1 MAHEDHFVLSAARMF
16 YGGDAC
22 EMHGFADGD
31 LDRVPARKAS
41 AITKARIARALHQQN
56 PALSLTEYEARM
68 TITRREANPRFGAPE
83 CLTARGNGFSVTWV
97 RR

>member
-1 MAHEDHFVLSAARMF
+1 MAHEDHFVLSSARMF

-22 EMHGFADGD
+22 EMHGFADGE

-41 AITKARIARALHQQN
+41 TIAARRIAQALHQQN
-56 PALSLTEYEARM
+56 PALSTAEYEAR
-68 TITRREANPRFGAPE
+68 ITLTRAEANPRYGAPE
-83 CLTARGNGFSVTWV
+83 CITARGNGFAITWV